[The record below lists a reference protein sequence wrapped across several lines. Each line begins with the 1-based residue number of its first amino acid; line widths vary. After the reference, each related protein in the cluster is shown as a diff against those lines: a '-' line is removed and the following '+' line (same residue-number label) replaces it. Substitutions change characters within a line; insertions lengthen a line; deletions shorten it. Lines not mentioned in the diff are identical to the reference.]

1 MNRIDLPEIAVD
13 SRLDDAT
20 RWLRDATKDDWA
32 SIAPAS
38 EDASFRRYFRVTKA
52 NGASAIVMDAPPALE
67 DTRPFVNVLTL
78 LANGGVCVPR
88 LIASDVERGF
98 LLLDDLGRTTY
109 LSALNALDGDDNIA
123 RNALF
128 HDAIDTLVRLQQ
140 IDHSKTETKLGHYH
154 AKLLRREIDLFPD
167 WYLAKHLQLELTD
180 GEKLGLERVY
190 AALIASAIAQPTVLC
205 HRDYMP
211 RNLMAMNDDAANPG
225 AESRTNPG
233 AESRT
238 NPGAESRTNPGVL
251 DFQDAVVGPISYD
264 IASLMRDAF
273 ISWEEPQ
280 VIDWTIRY
288 WERAKKAGL
297 PVREDFAEFYREME
311 WMGLQ
316 RHLKIM
322 GIFARINY
330 RDGKPK
336 YLADTPRFVGYVRA
350 VAQRYEVF
358 TPLVRLFDRIESREA
373 QVGYTF

>member
-13 SRLDDAT
+13 SRLDDAIC
-20 RWLRDATKDDWA
+20 WLSHATQDDWT

-78 LANGGVCVPR
+78 LANGGVRVPQ
-88 LIASDVERGF
+88 LLASDVEQGF

-109 LSALNALDGDDNIA
+109 LSALNAIDADDNAA

-180 GEKLGLERVY
+180 SEKQGLERVY
-190 AALIASAIAQPTVLC
+190 ATLIASAVAQPTVLC

-211 RNLMAMNDDAANPG
+211 RNLMAIKDDRA
-225 AESRTNPG
+225 
-233 AESRT
+233 
-238 NPGAESRTNPGVL
+238 NPGVL

-264 IASLMRDAF
+264 IASLVRDAF

-330 RDGKPK
+330 RDGKPR
-336 YLADTPRFVGYVRA
+336 YLADTPRFVRYVRA

-358 TPLVRLFDRIESREA
+358 APLLRLFDRIESREA